1 MKILVFGAGVV
12 GTTYAWQ
19 LQEAGYDITLFV
31 RKQRMVRYAHSGV
44 PVNYT
49 DLRNQAKD
57 YGQSVFRPSVID
69 RLDANNPFD
78 LIIVSVRSNQ
88 WSDALPYIAKY
99 AGKADVLL
107 LGNMW
112 EEVKSARKIF
122 PEGKCFFG
130 FPGAVIGSPTE
141 NGINCHLFN
150 NGHTILGEPGN
161 KATERLKK
169 TAEILDSAGLNPKT
183 EKNIKD
189 WLPTRYLISAIQPAL
204 INKAGGARLFASNKM
219 LIRQYIIALKE
230 GQKVCRKKGVKSV
243 KLFPFS
249 RFFLPGFLLTTL
261 IRRQF
266 SDEVVAALDNH
277 MKHAAAEKKKQYYDV
292 FHTGKR
298 LRVRMPYWRS
308 FEKYLDFS

>member
-1 MKILVFGAGVV
+1 MKILVFGAGVI

-19 LQEAGYDITLFV
+19 LHEAGYDITLFV
-31 RKQRMVRYAHSGV
+31 RKQRMVRYAHSGI

-49 DLRNQAKD
+49 DLRSQAED
-57 YGQSVFRPSVID
+57 YGQSVFRPNVID
-69 RLDANNPFD
+69 RLDVNNPFD

-88 WSDALPYIAKY
+88 WQDALPYIAKHG
-99 AGKADVLL
+99 GKADVLL
-107 LGNMW
+107 LGNVW
-112 EEVKSARKIF
+112 EEVKSVNKLF
-122 PEGKCFFG
+122 PKGQCFFG
-130 FPGAVIGSPTE
+130 FPEIVTGSPTE
-141 NGINCHLFN
+141 NGINCHLFRK
-150 NGHTILGEPGN
+150 GHTILGDPDR
-161 KATERLKK
+161 KASKRLQK
-169 TAEILDSAGLNPKT
+169 TADMMGAAGMSPKVI
-183 EKNIKD
+183 NDIRD

-204 INKAGGARLFASNKM
+204 INKAGGARLFAANKL
-219 LIRQYIIALKE
+219 LIRQYINALKE
-230 GQKVCRKKGVKSV
+230 GQRVCRKKGVKSV

-249 RFFLPGFLLTTL
+249 RFFLPGFLLIPL

-266 SDEVVAALDNH
+266 TDEVVAALDNN